1 MADTINFLEIER
13 KFLIHLD
20 RIDLTILPYIKI
32 KQGYILK
39 SETGSVRVRIE
50 EKKMFDELDN
60 NTHYNTDSFIMIK
73 KRVDEMSNQEITL
86 PIDYDT
92 ALEML
97 EKNCYKPA
105 IEKTRYICQIDELK
119 WEIDVFEGH
128 RKGLVVAEVELSS
141 TDQIIELPNWI
152 DKEVTGQLQYYNVNL

>member
-20 RIDLTILPYIKI
+20 KIDLSLLPSLKI

-39 SETGSVRVRIE
+39 ADTGSVRVRIE
-50 EKKMFDELDN
+50 ERKMFDKLDN
-60 NTHYNTDSFIMIK
+60 NIHYNTDAFMMIK

-86 PIDYDT
+86 PLQYDA

-97 EKNCYKPA
+97 EKNCYKPP
-105 IEKTRYICQIDELK
+105 IEKTRYICQINELK

-128 RKGLVVAEVELSS
+128 QTGLVVAEVELNSR
-141 TDQIIELPNWI
+141 DQDIDLPEWI
-152 DKEVTGQLQYYNVNL
+152 DREVTGQAQYYNVNL